1 MRACMLMAGD
11 ARIMPGGA
19 MNRPRWRP
27 RVDIWKEFDQNIIT
41 HSAAHHLMAID
52 DLVGTLGY
60 ARVSDVARQLNI
72 TRGSVSISL
81 RPLKKAGL
89 VEQDENRH
97 LRLSERGRALVAAIK
112 TKRHLMQRLLAE
124 ILGVE
129 DAQAEIDACK
139 LEHLV
144 SNQTAQRL
152 LSFLHFLDSDAGQGG
167 RFVRAWRE
175 YEIACQQTP
184 RECPSCEDECLA
196 EKIDAPHEKRE

>member
-1 MRACMLMAGD
+1 MD
-11 ARIMPGGA
+11 T
-19 MNRPRWRP
+19 
-27 RVDIWKEFDQNIIT
+27 WKEFDQNIIT

-52 DLVGTLGY
+52 DLVAHLGY

-89 VEQDENRH
+89 VEQDENHH
-97 LRLSERGRALVAAIK
+97 LRLSEHGQALVAAIK

-124 ILGVE
+124 ILGVNN
-129 DAQAEIDACK
+129 DQAEIDACK

-152 LSFLHFLDSDAGQGG
+152 LSFLRFLDSNAGRGG
-167 RFVRAWRE
+167 EFVQAWRAFE
-175 YEIACQQTP
+175 LACERAP
-184 RECPSCEDECLA
+184 AACPSCGAECLA
-196 EKIDAPHEKRE
+196 DKIERPNRQGD